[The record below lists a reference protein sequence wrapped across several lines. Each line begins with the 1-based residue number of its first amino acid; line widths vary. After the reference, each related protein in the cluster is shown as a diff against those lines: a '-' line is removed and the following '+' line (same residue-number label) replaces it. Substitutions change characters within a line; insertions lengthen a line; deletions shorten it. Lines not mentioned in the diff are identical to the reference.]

1 MREEESRLARTPR
14 LRVSRRFLRSVG
26 VGKADAGNARGDA
39 GRARRA
45 RSRSTARS
53 DAFRRF
59 RRDCRTYRA
68 VTTRAPMTEDA
79 RARTETRA
87 GATRPAIAETTVVFR
102 ETRALVGPA
111 RTAPAAVEEDM
122 ANILPERK
130 EGRREWDG
138 AFASR
143 RVREA
148 GGCWLARIDWLT
160 RQRVQDQYFDSRVE
174 NHTHVVS
181 LDNPILSNCLH
192 FMKTT

>member
-1 MREEESRLARTPR
+1 LFWKKRTTAEHGRLDTRQWTTNEESRLARTPDAG
-14 LRVSRRFLRSVG
+14 VSSVSSIRDG
-26 VGKADAGNARGDA
+26 VGKADAGTARGDA
-39 GRARRA
+39 ARARRA
-45 RSRSTARS
+45 RSRSIARE
-53 DAFRRF
+53 DAFPRF

-87 GATRPAIAETTVVFR
+87 GATRPAIAETVVFR

-111 RTAPAAVEEDM
+111 RTTPAAVEEDM

-143 RVREA
+143 RVQEA
-148 GGCWLARIDWLT
+148 GG
-160 RQRVQDQYFDSRVE
+160 
-174 NHTHVVS
+174 
-181 LDNPILSNCLH
+181 
-192 FMKTT
+192 

>member
-1 MREEESRLARTPR
+1 
-14 LRVSRRFLRSVG
+14 
-26 VGKADAGNARGDA
+26 
-39 GRARRA
+39 
-45 RSRSTARS
+45 
-53 DAFRRF
+53 
-59 RRDCRTYRA
+59 
-68 VTTRAPMTEDA
+68 MTEDA

-87 GATRPAIAETTVVFR
+87 GATRPAIAETVVFR

-148 GGCWLARIDWLT
+148 GGCFLGRIDWVDTPT
-160 RQRVQDQYFDSRVE
+160 RFFSTSTFDFFFSRVE
-174 NHTHVVS
+174 NRTRVVS
-181 LDNPILSNCLH
+181 L
-192 FMKTT
+192 